1 MLSLKSSNYGAISI
15 KTEEVYLATI
25 IDYLSDPLQAGVHLS
40 QSMLDYS
47 KLEDLFR
54 YLDDLTGNKTDREMI
69 GYANQVKETVGHLS
83 VEFLEDLLEKA
94 ISVLVYSKECPR
106 EILEYLFGKK
116 EAREFLDKSTLF
128 ASLTRR
134 RYRWDEKI
142 QGYRKNNLSLFEPQ
156 IFHDI
161 EDTVVIERRT
171 TPRRPDLFLEIIS
184 IKDVGTS
191 RFINFL
197 KSIPC
202 MGETLKLIKNR
213 KTHSSRYVFHPY
225 PYAVQLWLKS
235 ERAENIPQDLKD
247 FLKGSARYHSER
259 EWRTSIVL
267 SAIAVEVILA
277 DLYEEQFKETAPNTP
292 LGDLYYKLKERRIF
306 PEDVQKAIEIANEA
320 RISAVHRRRF
330 PISDREA
337 DNALFG
343 ATKVTMWYS
352 SNF

>member
-1 MLSLKSSNYGAISI
+1 
-15 KTEEVYLATI
+15 V
-25 IDYLSDPLQAGVHLS
+25 
-40 QSMLDYS
+40 LDYS

-83 VEFLEDLLEKA
+83 VRFLEKLLEKA
-94 ISVLVYSKECPR
+94 ISILFNSEECPQ
-106 EILEYLFGKK
+106 EILEYLFGKMK
-116 EAREFLDKSTLF
+116 EGE
-128 ASLTRR
+128 SLSKRM
-134 RYRWDEKI
+134 
-142 QGYRKNNLSLFEPQ
+142 LSLFLARRKYHRDEKNHGYRNDSLRLFGPQ
-156 IFHDI
+156 IFYDI

-171 TPRRPDLFLEIIS
+171 TPRRPELFFEIIS

-191 RFINFL
+191 RFINFV

-202 MGETLKLIKNR
+202 MGETLKVIKNR

-225 PYAVQLWLKS
+225 SYAVQLWLES
-235 ERAENIPQDLKD
+235 ERAEYIPQDLKD

-277 DLYEEQFKETAPNTP
+277 DLYEEQFKENAPNTP
-292 LGDLYYKLKERRIF
+292 LGDLYNRLKKRKIF